1 MSGSRLRDCS
11 LFRLVVFVVLPILV
25 VVWGCSR
32 GTYYSTIV
40 STFAINVLLAASLNL
55 VNGFSGMFSMG
66 HAAFMAVGAY
76 ISAFLT
82 LSPTQKAS
90 MLPDL
95 PQWLTNLQL
104 PLLAALPVCGLAAA
118 VVALLIG
125 VPVLRFKGHYL
136 SVATLGLIVIVRGV
150 LDNAD
155 GLTNGPR
162 GITGIPS
169 LATAPLIFFVL
180 VLSLFIMFRLI
191 RSQYGRGLIAMRDD
205 DVAAQSLGVNLVVKK
220 ISIFCISA
228 FFAGVAGALW
238 GHVQTVISG
247 QFFYFSMSFKVVQI
261 SIIGGMASLSGSIVG
276 SLFMTFVPEFL
287 APLESGFQLF
297 GTTLPSMYG
306 LSNIL
311 MAVFLILVI
320 IFRRQGLLGSSELFL
335 ESWFSKDTYLSLFR
349 REEYQKLLA
358 ALRRG
363 RKKNA

>member
-1 MSGSRLRDCS
+1 MKTNRLRDCS
-11 LFRLVVFVVLPILV
+11 LFRLVVFVVLPILI
-25 VVWGCSR
+25 VVWACSQ

-82 LSPTQKAS
+82 LSPSQKAS

-104 PLLAALPVCGLAAA
+104 PLLAALPFCGLAAA

-155 GLTNGPR
+155 GFTNGPR

-169 LATAPLIFFVL
+169 LATPPLIFLVL
-180 VLSLFIMFRLI
+180 FLSLFIMFRLI

-205 DVAAQSLGVNLVVKK
+205 DVAAQSLGVNLVFKK
-220 ISIFCISA
+220 ISIFCVSA

-276 SLFMTFVPEFL
+276 ALFMTFVPEFL
-287 APLESGFQLF
+287 APLESGFQIF
-297 GTTLPSMYG
+297 GVTLPSMYG
-306 LSNIL
+306 LSNII

-349 REEYQKLLA
+349 KGEYKKLLA
-358 ALRRG
+358 ALKPG
-363 RKKNA
+363 RKKS